1 MKADG
6 YGRGSIDREVTI
18 RVQAN
23 TVNTIL
29 RDVSDVDAERK
40 IFAWHD
46 VWYPHDVLDWICTDF
61 FAIADDDISYGGL
74 APTPRIE
81 GWDQLV
87 GGVVATQLFRKH

>member
-6 YGRGSIDREVTI
+6 YGGGSIDREVTI

-40 IFAWHD
+40 IFA
-46 VWYPHDVLDWICTDF
+46 
-61 FAIADDDISYGGL
+61 
-74 APTPRIE
+74 
-81 GWDQLV
+81 
-87 GGVVATQLFRKH
+87 